1 MMFQIELLGLK
12 TAELIIHPEASLR
25 MNMFERLLPTDGRQC
40 LTAFCFVTPYF

>member
-25 MNMFERLLPTDGRQC
+25 MNMFECVCYLQMGVS
-40 LTAFCFVTPYF
+40 A